1 MRLVL
6 LFLLALC
13 TQAHAT
19 IYPCDLVPTP
29 KLCFGMQKLRV
40 AYAGSAITVQKQ
52 STTTS
57 TTIGFSGSNLDST
70 ALYTFLSGEPYGRVI
85 QWNDQSGNGINATC
99 PLVASACSP
108 AGPNIQATSGRGVA
122 IGGTPALSFQGGSN
136 SGAIYGLGMTGL
148 SGLGLSAK
156 DYTVIIVARPTSSA
170 FRNQARTPDL
180 ANGTYLSLEAAAPIS
195 ITGNTSAGSPTIT
208 SVSSTAGI
216 SAGMVVQSSSTGPLV
231 DPVLISS
238 VNSGASTITLFG
250 ANATTTT
257 TGEALI
263 ASSPLLQVY
272 ANGQNNPGS
281 ISIVDNSITGVGG
294 GSFSF
299 APTDTAIEIDPV
311 VIAVTSDSTGIK
323 VYENEVVRSTASR
336 SALTTAIT
344 RGYIGQTGG
353 SIAGGYS
360 RSGDFWTVAMLIY
373 DVALTQAQ
381 RAAVSA
387 ALYTRFSINQA
398 RSRSSVMQVAAVG
411 DSIGSG
417 YIAGSDG
424 HAPDPTLGGLN
435 SYLNLLGNAMPTV
448 RFLNYSVPGIQ
459 ATSSVG
465 TPTYAY
471 IQGMMPT
478 IVSPSLSYSKI
489 KNILLIFSAGG
500 NDMVSQT
507 STTAVTFDV
516 PSSRVQWTSHGLS
529 VGARVLF
536 PNNGNTLPTPLAF
549 YPGVYTAVYWVQ
561 SVPNA
566 NEFTLALTPSG
577 SAITFGGSPTGS
589 ALATGL
595 PKTAASIYAGI
606 QSIVSQGLAAGV
618 AKVYV
623 CTLPP
628 RVGGEYIYIL
638 DDLNTLILA
647 GAGGS
652 PLYTAIDVGSAAA
665 LNPNPNPPNTFTP
678 GTAYYDAGHMNDIGQ
693 QAVYSVIY
701 PVLLGD
707 VP

>member
-1 MRLVL
+1 MRFVALI
-6 LFLLALC
+6 LLALC

-19 IYPCDLVPTP
+19 IYPCDFVPTP
-29 KLCFGMQKLRV
+29 KLCFGMQKLS
-40 AYAGSAITVQKQ
+40 ATYAGSAITVQKQ
-52 STTTS
+52 STTAF
-57 TTIGFSGSNLDST
+57 TTIGFSGDNLDT
-70 ALYTFLSGEPYGRVI
+70 AALYTFLSGEPYGRVTT
-85 QWNDQSGNGINATC
+85 WHDQSTNAKNAVC
-99 PLVASACSP
+99 PIVGGVCSP
-108 AGPNIQATSGRGVA
+108 AGPNIQATAGRGVA

-136 SGAIYGLGMTGL
+136 SGAIYGLGLTGL
-148 SGLGLSAK
+148 TSFGLSAK
-156 DYTVIIVARPTSSA
+156 DYTIVIVARPTSSA
-170 FRNQARTPDL
+170 FRNQARTPDT
-180 ANGTYLSLEAAAPIS
+180 ANGTYVSLEAAAPIS
-195 ITGNTSAGSPTIT
+195 ITGSTMAGNPVIT

-216 SAGMVVQSSSTGPLV
+216 TAGMVVQSPNPGPFV
-231 DPVLISS
+231 DPGIISS
-238 VNSGASTITLFG
+238 VDSGASTITIVG
-250 ANATTTT
+250 SNATTTT
-257 TGEALI
+257 TGGALVV
-263 ASSPLLQVY
+263 ASPLVQMY
-272 ANGQNNPGS
+272 ANGQDNPGS
-281 ISIVDNSITGVGG
+281 VSVTDNGT
-294 GSFSF
+294 FSF
-299 APTDTAIEIDPV
+299 APTDTMIEIDPV
-311 VIAVTSDSTGIK
+311 VIAVTSNSTGVK
-323 VYENEVVRSTASR
+323 VYQNEVVRSTASR
-336 SALTTAIT
+336 SALTTAID
-344 RGYIGQTGG
+344 RGYIGQYGG

-360 RSGDFWTVAMLIY
+360 RSGDFWTVAVLIY

-381 RAAVSA
+381 RAEVAS
-387 ALYTRFSINQA
+387 ALYARFSINQA
-398 RSRSSVMQVAAVG
+398 RSRPSVMQVVAVG

-435 SYLNLLGNAMPTV
+435 SYLNLLGDAMPTV

-459 ATSSVG
+459 VTSSVG

-478 IVSPSLSYSKI
+478 IVSPSLNYSKI
-489 KNILLIFSAGG
+489 KNILLLFSDGG

-507 STTAVTFDV
+507 APTSVTFDV
-516 PSSRVQWTSHGLS
+516 PTSRVQWTSHGLG

-536 PNNGNTLPTPLAF
+536 QNNGNTLPTPLSF
-549 YPGVYTAVYWVQ
+549 YPAVYGAVYWVQ

-566 NEFTLALTPSG
+566 NEFTLALTPAG
-577 SAITFGGSPTGS
+577 SQITFGGSPSGS

-606 QSIVSQGLAAGV
+606 QSVVSQGLAAGV
-618 AKVYV
+618 TKVYV